1 MNYFFL
7 TWYIDVL
14 YVFFFLGTTKSAEDI
29 IKLRADLKNAPN
41 HVFGDHLKCRE
52 TFCKDK
58 SDSEKNVFP
67 LLDGSFLAE
76 IHKLIDKMV
85 RKADTLVFNTTTNSA
100 ER

>member
-1 MNYFFL
+1 MPHPVYKY
-7 TWYIDVL
+7 YI
-14 YVFFFLGTTKSAEDI
+14 FLGTTKSADDI
-29 IKLRADLKNAPN
+29 INLRKDLKNAPN
-41 HVFGDHLKCRE
+41 HVFGDHIQCRE
-52 TFCKDK
+52 TFCKNK
-58 SDSEKNVFP
+58 TGSEKNVFP